1 MFDSYVAAGIE
12 GEEGAFQELAVVERA
27 DTSAG
32 VQGTRGGAR
41 QVPRDMTWVPR
52 SAPGPRGMDGMGG
65 WGADGFCH
73 LCADGVIQMR

>member
-32 VQGTRGGAR
+32 VHRAHAAGLVKYLGT
-41 QVPRDMTWVPR
+41 
-52 SAPGPRGMDGMGG
+52 
-65 WGADGFCH
+65 
-73 LCADGVIQMR
+73 